1 MVGKK
6 TRILAI
12 GGDCNYAPCYK
23 KLIDKNLG
31 RAAVVVDCF
40 DSFEGAYRRLQKS
53 TYDYYLVC
61 SQRKDPGALVK
72 LEEIVTGGYSYPNDP
87 LTGLYNRSYFLK
99 KIRRLN
105 LEGSLPL
112 SFILGKIND
121 LKLVNEVFG
130 YSKGDRVVARTAKEF
145 RNCCFENSIIAR
157 WSGNELIAALP
168 NRSSEA
174 ALNVVEALRERC
186 RQVEGIPIEIN
197 ITLGATTQEG
207 AGENITDILKR
218 VEAGIRR
225 KRLTV
230 AKYTRNATI
239 AKLVKLLGEKS
250 YETEEHA
257 WRMQSLGVRFGS
269 RLSLDDSQMEDLV
282 LTITLHDIGKLAVP
296 EQLLMKP
303 GRLTPEEF
311 KVIKDHSV
319 RGYRIA
325 LCSNE
330 LAHVAPAI
338 LGHHERWD
346 GEGYPEG
353 LKGDEIPL
361 LSRIVA
367 IVDSYDVMTH
377 DRPYRKA
384 ISRAEAQRELKRCAG
399 SQFDPKLVA
408 AFLELD
414 L

>member
-1 MVGKK
+1 MRQRSMPGE
-6 TRILAI
+6 
-12 GGDCNYAPCYK
+12 CNPWGT
-23 KLIDKNLG
+23 L
-31 RAAVVVDCF
+31 
-40 DSFEGAYRRLQKS
+40 
-53 TYDYYLVC
+53 
-61 SQRKDPGALVK
+61 
-72 LEEIVTGGYSYPNDP
+72 
-87 LTGLYNRSYFLK
+87 
-99 KIRRLN
+99 
-105 LEGSLPL
+105 
-112 SFILGKIND
+112 
-121 LKLVNEVFG
+121 
-130 YSKGDRVVARTAKEF
+130 RV
-145 RNCCFENSIIAR
+145 S
-157 WSGNELIAALP
+157 
-168 NRSSEA
+168 
-174 ALNVVEALRERC
+174 VE
-186 RQVEGIPIEIN
+186 P
-197 ITLGATTQEG
+197 
-207 AGENITDILKR
+207 
-218 VEAGIRR
+218 
-225 KRLTV
+225 
-230 AKYTRNATI
+230 
-239 AKLVKLLGEKS
+239 
-250 YETEEHA
+250 
-257 WRMQSLGVRFGS
+257 
-269 RLSLDDSQMEDLV
+269 DDSQMEDLV

-296 EQLLMKP
+296 EQLLMKL

-414 L
+414 PLVVRIY